1 MNKGKRL
8 LSALLIAAMVL
19 QGIFGTSGFAAEQ
32 EKKVFKSGNI
42 DITVVKQS
50 EWEDGYVAQV
60 EVRNQG
66 DTDLSQWNLQ
76 ADLSNSQ
83 VENIWNAKLERT
95 VSAKSGEKELLRIS
109 NESCNAVIA
118 GGQYASFGFRAKGK
132 FSDIV
137 SMQLLERCMQEV
149 NSAYQVTSKCIFKWG
164 NHAQLEITLE
174 NQSDQNITDWMLCLD
189 MPGKITNIWNA
200 VIMSQENAQYS
211 IKNNGNNAVIEPQ
224 KKVTFGCIV
233 ECDTEE
239 GTDELKNEKL
249 YSSVIK
255 TDETSASATTGSG
268 TQGTTES
275 STQEDRT
282 EESTSV
288 SPEEKRM
295 KELEHTYP
303 ELVEKTKKDRDM
315 IHTPE
320 TVTEEQSQEPVKV
333 CILDSGID
341 EGNGIN
347 MVEQKDFLGLEINEL
362 FADFT
367 GHGTAVAGVLAA
379 KPKADREEVEDL
391 FPEGDTEEEGQEET
405 GDDEEEEGEAEY
417 EENLDTDREEAEPY
431 AVNCPVD
438 DEIYNDIASELKDDV
453 TEEDGSTEDI
463 DDTDEDTSI
472 PDTTQDE
479 AEDAGATEL
488 PFEDAADLADYFVNG
503 INPNVEIY
511 SGRIL
516 DTNGQT
522 TVERA
527 VKGIEW
533 AIEKKVDI
541 ISMSWGMAEPSKQL
555 HDAIQKAAD
564 AGILLV
570 AAAGNEEQIDYPA
583 RYSEVVAVGAVDN
596 EGKLD
601 TVHPSGAAMELV
613 APGCGVLSY
622 GTFGT
627 LDDYYGCSFSV
638 PYVVGAA
645 SLLWEKGRSKKAS
658 DIRHIL
664 QQSAKPMGEKEDY
677 GYGLLDVTAALNW
690 KSQEKTDPKETEAG
704 TQADEPMQEE
714 NEGRIHSSWLKQDHE
729 LMISGLKKGLKK
741 YVLFGTLMPD
751 YYGKFKGMVAH
762 PGFHGYYTCKVS
774 GKKEKANAIEAY
786 FYLME
791 QAQSYEET
799 GDCKE
804 FSKMHIYDKDSAD
817 LELLDDQFR
826 AGIKKAFSYH
836 EKGFYENEQNHTST
850 LVVNSN
856 KRKSYVVYGMALHCL
871 ADYYSHSS
879 FAYGSVRVKVKKKKM
894 SLQYVASW
902 NLLKHGP
909 KVKGE
914 YFYSEADEK
923 KVKKQRYL
931 DAKQMIRKALIR
943 LKNNNT
949 DITPSIFDFAK
960 MSEKNRKMIVT
971 ISKHFAMYVKD
982 GSVDDGWKNDS
993 EIDKALGKIYTLK
1006 NLKYNL
1012 EELMKRDEFVKETD
1026 IKTMP
1031 GYVSDSSVSSGDAT
1045 SGDGVSGEGIS
1056 GDATQVTLDQK
1067 RTGMQVMIDA
1077 LQVMD
1082 NHRFAT
1088 KIMNNV
1094 AITGVKINGI
1104 AEMNLRYKPTF
1115 VLYKKVNGGTKQKLK
1130 ATGKKY
1136 KINLADENTTYYA
1149 LVKVKKK
1156 KHTAQS
1162 HARSVRMAKT
1172 VGADQEYV
1180 FFKELQPETFLDE
1193 QGESVFQ
1200 DGQIIPVNYQLNLE
1214 IDDFEQVQKSVLSG
1228 CVYHVPVDDDFITG
1242 INWYKDPLKGVTV
1255 TLTNRKTGKSYEQ
1268 VSKADGCYQFEDI
1281 PTGDYVLHYE
1291 KDGYET
1297 ADSYLSYS
1305 SKENTT
1311 CIPVSLLETEKK
1323 VKQAQVCTYID
1334 LCDKDY
1340 YNELRKPFTTKV
1352 SIRKGINNR
1361 DGAVL
1366 KTITSGY
1373 SRPYYGLL
1381 DLGWMDSGYYTIH
1394 IESFELNKVT
1404 YKDKYVTL
1412 YTGKT
1417 VMGCQE
1423 LDSMAVMSN
1432 TQPDEISFSL
1442 PSEYCEIMIR
1452 RTDDME
1458 KEQAQEGITY
1468 RTSGANRRVVDIKK
1482 GTGYCYDIY
1491 LDLGDDVN
1499 RNLLHCADVNVY
1511 QDGEERRFY
1520 LPAVTGRY
1528 WKVASVD
1535 CRTNT
1540 VTPCNTFVDSI
1551 E

>member
-32 EKKVFKSGNI
+32 EKKIFKSGNI

-76 ADLSNSQ
+76 ADFSNSQ

-95 VSAKSGEKELLRIS
+95 VSAKSGEKELLLIS
-109 NESCNAVIA
+109 NESYNSVIA

-149 NSAYQVTSKCIFKWG
+149 KGAYQVTSKCISKWG
-164 NHAQLEITLE
+164 NHAQLEITIE
-174 NQSDQNITDWMLCLD
+174 NQSDQNITDWMLRLD

-200 VIMSQENAQYS
+200 VIMSQENAHYS

-255 TDETSASATTGSG
+255 TDETSAPATTGSG

-282 EESTSV
+282 EENTSD

-320 TVTEEQSQEPVKV
+320 TVTEEQPQEPVKV

-367 GHGTAVAGVLAA
+367 GHGTAVAGVLAS

-405 GDDEEEEGEAEY
+405 GDDEEEEGEAQY
-417 EENLDTDREEAEPY
+417 EETLDTDREEAEPY

-463 DDTDEDTSI
+463 DDTEEDTSI

-627 LDDYYGCSFSV
+627 LDDYYGSSFSV
-638 PYVVGAA
+638 AYVVGAA
-645 SLLWEKGRSKKAS
+645 SLLWEKDRSKKAA

-664 QQSAKPMGEKEDY
+664 RQSAKPMGEKEDY

-690 KSQEKTDPKETEAG
+690 KSQEETDPKGTEAE
-704 TQADEPMQEE
+704 TQTDDPMQEE
-714 NEGRIHSSWLKQDHE
+714 NEGRIHSSWGREYHEITVSGIKIKLKSY
-729 LMISGLKKGLKK
+729 L
-741 YVLFGTLMPD
+741 LFGATVSD
-751 YYGKFKGMVAH
+751 YYDNFKGMVAH
-762 PGFHGYYTCKVS
+762 PGFHGYYTCTIS

-791 QAQSYEET
+791 QARAYKET
-799 GDCKE
+799 GTYKE
-804 FSKMHIYDKDSAD
+804 FAKMAIYDNDSKD
-817 LELLDDQFR
+817 LELLDKQFR
-826 AGIKKAFSYH
+826 DGINKAFTYH
-836 EKGFYENEQNHTST
+836 KKNFYENDATGKPTIAVKTKQQ
-850 LVVNSN
+850 
-856 KRKSYVVYGMALHCL
+856 KFYVVYGMALHCL
-871 ADYYSHSS
+871 ADIYSHSS
-879 FAYGSVRVKVKKKKM
+879 FAYSG
-894 SLQYVASW
+894 
-902 NLLKHGP
+902 
-909 KVKGE
+909 
-914 YFYSEADEK
+914 
-923 KVKKQRYL
+923 
-931 DAKQMIRKALIR
+931 
-943 LKNNNT
+943 
-949 DITPSIFDFAK
+949 
-960 MSEKNRKMIVT
+960 
-971 ISKHFAMYVKD
+971 
-982 GSVDDGWKNDS
+982 VD
-993 EIDKALGKIYTLK
+993 
-1006 NLKYNL
+1006 
-1012 EELMKRDEFVKETD
+1012 
-1026 IKTMP
+1026 
-1031 GYVSDSSVSSGDAT
+1031 
-1045 SGDGVSGEGIS
+1045 
-1056 GDATQVTLDQK
+1056 
-1067 RTGMQVMIDA
+1067 
-1077 LQVMD
+1077 
-1082 NHRFAT
+1082 
-1088 KIMNNV
+1088 
-1094 AITGVKINGI
+1094 
-1104 AEMNLRYKPTF
+1104 
-1115 VLYKKVNGGTKQKLK
+1115 
-1130 ATGKKY
+1130 
-1136 KINLADENTTYYA
+1136 
-1149 LVKVKKK
+1149 
-1156 KHTAQS
+1156 
-1162 HARSVRMAKT
+1162 
-1172 VGADQEYV
+1172 
-1180 FFKELQPETFLDE
+1180 
-1193 QGESVFQ
+1193 
-1200 DGQIIPVNYQLNLE
+1200 
-1214 IDDFEQVQKSVLSG
+1214 VQK
-1228 CVYHVPVDDDFITG
+1228 
-1242 INWYKDPLKGVTV
+1242 K
-1255 TLTNRKTGKSYEQ
+1255 R
-1268 VSKADGCYQFEDI
+1268 
-1281 PTGDYVLHYE
+1281 
-1291 KDGYET
+1291 
-1297 ADSYLSYS
+1297 
-1305 SKENTT
+1305 EN
-1311 CIPVSLLETEKK
+1311 I
-1323 VKQAQVCTYID
+1323 
-1334 LCDKDY
+1334 
-1340 YNELRKPFTTKV
+1340 F
-1352 SIRKGINNR
+1352 
-1361 DGAVL
+1361 
-1366 KTITSGY
+1366 
-1373 SRPYYGLL
+1373 
-1381 DLGWMDSGYYTIH
+1381 
-1394 IESFELNKVT
+1394 
-1404 YKDKYVTL
+1404 
-1412 YTGKT
+1412 
-1417 VMGCQE
+1417 
-1423 LDSMAVMSN
+1423 
-1432 TQPDEISFSL
+1432 
-1442 PSEYCEIMIR
+1442 
-1452 RTDDME
+1452 
-1458 KEQAQEGITY
+1458 
-1468 RTSGANRRVVDIKK
+1468 
-1482 GTGYCYDIY
+1482 
-1491 LDLGDDVN
+1491 
-1499 RNLLHCADVNVY
+1499 
-1511 QDGEERRFY
+1511 
-1520 LPAVTGRY
+1520 
-1528 WKVASVD
+1528 
-1535 CRTNT
+1535 
-1540 VTPCNTFVDSI
+1540 
-1551 E
+1551 

>member
-32 EKKVFKSGNI
+32 EKKIFKSGNI

-76 ADLSNSQ
+76 ADFSNSQ

-95 VSAKSGEKELLRIS
+95 VSAKSGEKELLLIS
-109 NESCNAVIA
+109 NESYNSVIA

-149 NSAYQVTSKCIFKWG
+149 KGAYQVTSKCISKWG
-164 NHAQLEITLE
+164 NHAQLEITIE
-174 NQSDQNITDWMLCLD
+174 NQSDQNITDWMLRLD

-200 VIMSQENAQYS
+200 VIMSQENAHYS

-255 TDETSASATTGSG
+255 TDETSAPATTGSG

-282 EESTSV
+282 EENTSD

-320 TVTEEQSQEPVKV
+320 TVTEEQPQEPVKV

-367 GHGTAVAGVLAA
+367 GHGTAVAGVLAS

-405 GDDEEEEGEAEY
+405 GDDEEEEGEAQY
-417 EENLDTDREEAEPY
+417 EETLDTDREEAEPY

-463 DDTDEDTSI
+463 DDTEEDTSI

-627 LDDYYGCSFSV
+627 LDDYYGSSFSV
-638 PYVVGAA
+638 AYVVGAA
-645 SLLWEKGRSKKAS
+645 SLLWEKDRSKKAA

-664 QQSAKPMGEKEDY
+664 RQSAKPMGEKEDY

-690 KSQEKTDPKETEAG
+690 KSQEETDPKGTEAE
-704 TQADEPMQEE
+704 TQTDDPMQEE
-714 NEGRIHSSWLKQDHE
+714 NEGRIHSSWGREYHEITVSGIKIKLKSY
-729 LMISGLKKGLKK
+729 L
-741 YVLFGTLMPD
+741 LFGATVSD
-751 YYGKFKGMVAH
+751 YYDNFKGMVAH
-762 PGFHGYYTCKVS
+762 PGFHGYYTCTIS

-791 QAQSYEET
+791 QARAYKET
-799 GDCKE
+799 GTYKE
-804 FSKMHIYDKDSAD
+804 FAKMAIYDNDSKD
-817 LELLDDQFR
+817 LELLDKQFR
-826 AGIKKAFSYH
+826 DGINKAFTYH
-836 EKGFYENEQNHTST
+836 KKNFYENDATGKPTIAVKTKQQ
-850 LVVNSN
+850 
-856 KRKSYVVYGMALHCL
+856 KFYVVYGMALHCL
-871 ADYYSHSS
+871 ADIYSHSS
-879 FAYGSVRVKVKKKKM
+879 FAYSGVDVQKKKGKYI
-894 SLQYVASW
+894 LNYVASW
-902 NLLKHGP
+902 NMLKHGP
-909 KVKGE
+909 KIKGK
-914 YFYSEADEK
+914 YFYSQADEST
-923 KVKKQRYL
+923 VKNQRFS
-931 DAKQMIRKALIR
+931 DAKQSVRIALVR
-943 LKNNNT
+943 LDPKKNKKQDT
-949 DITPSIFDFAK
+949 TPSLFDFAE
-960 MSEKNRKMIVT
+960 MAQKNRERIIT
-971 ISKHFAMYVKD
+971 ISEHFAMYIKD
-982 GSVDDGWKNDS
+982 GSVDDGWKSDS
-993 EIDKALGKIYTLK
+993 EIGKALGKIYTLK

-1012 EELMKRDEFVKETD
+1012 DELMKRDELIKQTD
-1026 IKTMP
+1026 INTMP
-1031 GYVSDSSVSSGDAT
+1031 GYDSSSPVSGDAS
-1045 SGDGVSGEGIS
+1045 SGNAVSGEGVS
-1056 GDATQVTLDQK
+1056 GDAIQVIQK
-1067 RTGMQVMIDA
+1067 RTGVQTMIDT

-1082 NHRFAT
+1082 NHYFTANS
-1088 KIMNNV
+1088 MNNV
-1094 AITGVKINGI
+1094 SISGVNIAGI
-1104 AEMNLRYKPTF
+1104 AKMNLKDKPTF
-1115 VLYKKVNGGTKQKLK
+1115 VLYKKVNGKKKQKLK
-1130 ATGKKY
+1130 PVNKRY
-1136 KINLADENTTYYA
+1136 VIDLADENTTYYA

-1162 HARSVRMAKT
+1162 HARSVRMVKAA
-1172 VGADQEYV
+1172 GADQEYV

-1200 DGQIIPVNYQLNLE
+1200 DGQIIPVNYQLNLD

-1311 CIPVSLLETEKK
+1311 CIPVSLLETEKQ
-1323 VKQAQVCTYID
+1323 VKQVQVQTNID
-1334 LCDKDY
+1334 FCDKDY

-1352 SIRKGINNR
+1352 SVRKGINNR
-1361 DGAVL
+1361 DGEVL

-1381 DLGWMDSGYYTIH
+1381 DLGLLDSGYYTIH

-1404 YKDKYVTL
+1404 YKEKYVTL
-1412 YTGKT
+1412 YAGYTT
-1417 VMGCQE
+1417 LGCQE

-1442 PSEYCEIMIR
+1442 PSEYCEIMI
-1452 RTDDME
+1452 
-1458 KEQAQEGITY
+1458 
-1468 RTSGANRRVVDIKK
+1468 
-1482 GTGYCYDIY
+1482 
-1491 LDLGDDVN
+1491 
-1499 RNLLHCADVNVY
+1499 LL
-1511 QDGEERRFY
+1511 
-1520 LPAVTGRY
+1520 
-1528 WKVASVD
+1528 
-1535 CRTNT
+1535 
-1540 VTPCNTFVDSI
+1540 
-1551 E
+1551 